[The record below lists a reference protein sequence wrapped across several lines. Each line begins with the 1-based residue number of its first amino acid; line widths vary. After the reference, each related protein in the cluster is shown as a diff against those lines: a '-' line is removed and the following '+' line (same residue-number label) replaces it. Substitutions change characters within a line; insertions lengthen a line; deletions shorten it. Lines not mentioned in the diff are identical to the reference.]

1 MRPFVPSPALT
12 VQPSRGL
19 VDEKLQVVVKNLP
32 PRQEVT
38 LHSLHQSES
47 SDFWEAFGHYVSDG
61 KGTVTVAEDA
71 SVGGSYQGTESM
83 GLLWS
88 MKPVPG
94 SRTGLRL
101 RKMNVCTPMVVQ
113 ISVYRGH
120 ISHGFRETPA
130 LACAVAERWYM
141 APGVCRVDVRE
152 KGVRGTLFLPP
163 GPGPFPG
170 VLDLWGGGGGLV
182 EYRSAL
188 LASHGYIS
196 MALEYMTHIMGNSS
210 GNNQLDHQY
219 FNTAFAIL
227 RDHPQVCSDRL
238 AMLGLS
244 LGTTVAL
251 TMAVYSSLI
260 KPRCLVCVSGSH
272 VLPVEEPLSMF
283 FKEMN
288 KNGHKA
294 QFDEENRVISR
305 HLLLPI
311 PSDPKKKVNV
321 GKIRCPLLLIVGE
334 DDQNWP
340 TSESAEDMEKM
351 MKEAGNRHLLTTL
364 SYPGA
369 GHLIEPPYTPHFRSS
384 NFMVA
389 QTREKVVVLW
399 GGETKAHSY
408 AQEHSWQRTLAFLQQ
423 HLYSRGDKS
432 DRSNL

>member
-1 MRPFVPSPALT
+1 MMGAFVTSPMLT

-19 VDEKLQVVVKNLP
+19 VDEKFQVVVKNLP

-38 LHSLHQSES
+38 LHSLHQSER

-71 SVGGSYQGTESM
+71 RAGGSYQGTEPM

-101 RKMNVCTPMVVQ
+101 RKKDVRTPMVVQ

-141 APGVCRVDVRE
+141 APGVRRVDIEE

-188 LASHGYIS
+188 LASQGYVS
-196 MALEYMTHIMGNSS
+196 MALEYMTPKIMEKFT
-210 GNNQLDHQY
+210 LKEYHY
-219 FNTAFAIL
+219 FEAGFAIL
-227 RDHPQVCSDRL
+227 RDHPQVCSDRV
-238 AMLGLS
+238 AVLGLS
-244 LGTTVAL
+244 FGTTVAL
-251 TMAVYSSLI
+251 TMAVCSPLI
-260 KPRCLVCVSGSH
+260 KPRCLVCFSGSH
-272 VLPVEEPLSMF
+272 QLPVEEPLSDVLNWI
-283 FKEMN
+283 N
-288 KNGHKA
+288 KNRDKV
-294 QFDEENRVISR
+294 QFDEEKRVISR
-305 HLLLPI
+305 YLLLPI
-311 PSDPKKKVNV
+311 PSDPSKKVKV
-321 GKIRCPLLLIVGE
+321 GKIQCPLLFIVGE
-334 DDQNWP
+334 DDQSWP
-340 TSESAEDMEKM
+340 VSEMAEDIEKM
-351 MKEAGNRHLLTTL
+351 MKEAGNSHLLTTV

-369 GHLIEPPYTPHFRSS
+369 GHLIEPPYTPHFSS
-384 NFMVA
+384 SIIVSA
-389 QTREKVVVLW
+389 TTKEKAVMLW
-399 GGETKAHSY
+399 GGETKAHSH
-408 AQEHSWQRTLAFLQQ
+408 AQEHSWQRTLAFLEQ
-423 HLYSRGDKS
+423 HLYSSGDKS

>member
-1 MRPFVPSPALT
+1 MTRMMLT

-47 SDFWEAFGHYVSDG
+47 NDFWEAFGHYVSDG

-71 SVGGSYQGTESM
+71 SVGGSYQGTEPM

-101 RKMNVCTPMVVQ
+101 RKEDVRTPMVVQ

-120 ISHGFRETPA
+120 ISRGFRETPS

-141 APGVCRVDVRE
+141 APGVRRVDVEE
-152 KGVRGTLFLPP
+152 KGVRGTLLLPP

-170 VLDLWGGGGGLV
+170 VLDMWGGGGGLV

-188 LASHGYIS
+188 LASHGYVS
-196 MALEYMTHIMGNSS
+196 MVLEYMTPKIMEKFTLKG
-210 GNNQLDHQY
+210 HHY
-219 FNTAFAIL
+219 FETAFAIL
-227 RDHPQVCSDRL
+227 RDYPQVCSDRV
-238 AMLGLS
+238 AILGLS
-244 LGTTVAL
+244 FGTTVAL
-251 TMAVYSSLI
+251 TMAVCSPLI
-260 KPRCLVCVSGSH
+260 EPRCVVCVSGSH
-272 VLPVEEPLSMF
+272 QLPVEEPLSDVLMWI
-283 FKEMN
+283 N
-288 KNGHKA
+288 KNRDKVR
-294 QFDEENRVISR
+294 FDEEKRLITR
-305 HLLLPI
+305 YLLLPI
-311 PSDPKKKVNV
+311 PSDPSKKVEV

-334 DDQNWP
+334 DDQSWP
-340 TSESAEDMEKM
+340 VSEMAEDMEKM
-351 MKEAGNRHLLTTL
+351 MKEAGNSHLLTTL

-369 GHLIEPPYTPHFRSS
+369 GHLIEPPYTPHFCSTTFVS
-384 NFMVA
+384 A
-389 QTREKVVVLW
+389 KTREKVIMLW
-399 GGETKAHSY
+399 GGETKEHSY

-432 DRSNL
+432 NRSNL

>member
-1 MRPFVPSPALT
+1 MGAFVASPTLT

-19 VDEKLQVVVKNLP
+19 VDEKFQVVVKNLP

-38 LHSLHQSES
+38 LHSLHQSER

-61 KGTVTVAEDA
+61 KGTVKVAEDA
-71 SVGGSYQGTESM
+71 SAGGSYQGTEPM

-101 RKMNVCTPMVVQ
+101 RKKDVRTPMVVQ

-141 APGVCRVDVRE
+141 APGVRRVDIEE

-170 VLDLWGGGGGLV
+170 VLDMWGGGGGLV

-188 LASHGYIS
+188 LASHGYVS

-219 FNTAFAIL
+219 FNTAFSIL
-227 RDHPQVCSDRL
+227 RDHPQVCSDRV
-238 AMLGLS
+238 AILGLS
-244 LGTTVAL
+244 LGSTVAL

-260 KPRCLVCVSGSH
+260 K
-272 VLPVEEPLSMF
+272 
-283 FKEMN
+283 
-288 KNGHKA
+288 
-294 QFDEENRVISR
+294 
-305 HLLLPI
+305 
-311 PSDPKKKVNV
+311 V

-340 TSESAEDMEKM
+340 VSESAEDIEKM
-351 MKEAGNRHLLTTL
+351 MMEAGNSHLLTTL

-384 NFMVA
+384 NFVSIK
-389 QTREKVVVLW
+389 TKEKVVVLW
-399 GGETKAHSY
+399 GGETKAHSH
-408 AQEHSWQRTLAFLQQ
+408 AQEHSWQRTLAFLEQ
-423 HLYSRGDKS
+423 HLYSSGAKS
-432 DRSNL
+432 VHSNL

>member
-1 MRPFVPSPALT
+1 MMLT

-32 PRQEVT
+32 PMQKVT

-47 SDFWEAFGHYVSDG
+47 NDFWEALGHYVSDG

-71 SVGGSYQGTESM
+71 SVGGSYQGTEPM

-94 SRTGLRL
+94 SRTGIRL
-101 RKMNVCTPMVVQ
+101 RKEDVRTPMVVQ

-120 ISHGFRETPA
+120 ISHGFRETPS

-141 APGVCRVDVRE
+141 APGVRRVDVEE

-170 VLDLWGGGGGLV
+170 VLDLWGGEGGLV

-188 LASHGYIS
+188 LASHGYVS

-227 RDHPQVCSDRL
+227 RDHPQVCSDRV
-238 AMLGLS
+238 AMLGMS
-244 LGTTVAL
+244 FGTTVAL
-251 TMAVYSSLI
+251 TMAVCSSLI
-260 KPRCLVCVSGSH
+260 EPRCLVCVSGSH
-272 VLPVEEPLSMF
+272 VLPVEEPLSSF
-283 FKEMN
+283 FTEMN
-288 KNGHKA
+288 KNRHKVR
-294 QFDEENRVISR
+294 FDEEKRVISR
-305 HLLLPI
+305 YLLLPI
-311 PSDPKKKVNV
+311 PSDPSKKVNV

-334 DDQNWP
+334 DDQNLP
-340 TSESAEDMEKM
+340 VSESAEDMEKM

-369 GHLIEPPYTPHFRSS
+369 GHLIDPPYTPHFRSTTVS
-384 NFMVA
+384 A
-389 QTREKVVVLW
+389 KTREKVVVLW

-423 HLYSRGDKS
+423 HLYSSGHKS